1 MKYNQIID
9 YIKQE
14 KGKDLMKL
22 TTNDDCKI
30 TATNE
35 VTAAT
40 GTSSKDELAAPTTDA
55 IGI

>member
-1 MKYNQIID
+1 
-9 YIKQE
+9 
-14 KGKDLMKL
+14 MKL
-22 TTNDDCKI
+22 STNDECKI